1 MPLPATLIDAH
12 GIVVDV
18 NQAFVDY
25 ARRLG
30 VAITKQERVGQP
42 VLAFAASEQD
52 RERLRELLA
61 EAGRRGTLIRRHQ
74 RFVTPAGRVIYN
86 DLFVRALSSEQG
98 GRGGLLILRQDVTEE
113 VRQERRQRVVGR
125 IREQVWRM
133 KRAGDVEQVLV
144 AMRDGLCE
152 LEVPFAN
159 CGVNVVDESCQRPVI
174 RSHNMT
180 QGRVWLDTPLAVPGA
195 ERIRRFWREGRICY
209 RRDLDADDPY
219 GEREALRQ
227 LFGQPI
233 RAVADIPFLCGTL
246 AINSTLPEAFSRAH
260 LAILEEWAHLLS
272 EGFARVQ
279 DLESL
284 ERRNQQLML
293 EVAERERAEAALRAA
308 EHEYRTA
315 LNAMSDWVQVA
326 DTDLR
331 ILFANESLLGTLRE
345 LGLPPPASG
354 QPLAAAFPFLPERVL
369 GEYAQ
374 VLATGQPLV
383 TEESTELGDRQ
394 IVTET
399 RKFPVVAGG
408 KVVRV
413 LTIIRDIS
421 ARRRREAREA
431 ALHRLREQVWQMSRA
446 GDLEPILEAV
456 GQTLEEG
463 GIRFE
468 EYGINVIDAGSEPPR
483 VHCQTRS
490 RGRGWSVEEVTE
502 PHVVSAL
509 TQACTTGTVL
519 YRPDLLAEDEC
530 HIRPVLEQ
538 RRGAGIRS
546 VVDVPFSRGT
556 LAVHSVQPHAFDK
569 DELDY
574 LGAVA
579 SVLSDGF
586 RRQADLE
593 QLARS
598 EARYRTLVETP
609 SLIVMLL
616 DTAGNYLYVSPQIE
630 ALSGYTAAELYADR
644 SLGREVIHPDDV
656 AAVEARFSQAVALG
670 TAQEGLFR
678 WRRRGDQEYRWAQ
691 ELVCPVRDARG
702 AVESLQVVL
711 QDITERQ
718 RLEEQLRHAQKM
730 EAVGQLTAGIAHNFN
745 NMLQGIMGN
754 LQLAQ
759 LDAPPALRE
768 LLEDADAAC
777 QRTAGMVRQ
786 LMVLARR
793 SETAARQRVDLRE
806 LIRDTVEMC
815 RRIFDRSIDIRVD
828 VADELPAV
836 HGHAVQLQQVLLNL
850 CLNAR
855 DALELSGKSGRHLW
869 LRARPLQPARQAR
882 PPHPRA
888 KPGEYVA
895 IEVADDGI
903 GMDAETQAHLFEPFF
918 TTKEVGKGTGL
929 GLATTY
935 AIVED
940 HGGWIECASQPGEGT
955 TMAVHLPAAPAL
967 PARSSRRRPTRPGR
981 GETLLVIDDEPP
993 VREST
998 ARLLVRLGYQVLTA
1012 ADGQEGLRLFQQASP
1027 RVALVLLDLSMPGL
1041 SGPETLRAL
1050 RESRPEIPVLLF
1062 TGYDQPETAALPV
1075 QGILRKPLRLREL
1088 QERIRRALD
1097 DSQRRAAAGGE
1108 R

>member
-374 VLATGQPLV
+374 VLAASYHAIKKADPEATVLGCALAGPHGQ
-383 TEESTELGDRQ
+383 
-394 IVTET
+394 
-399 RKFPVVAGG
+399 
-408 KVVRV
+408 
-413 LTIIRDIS
+413 
-421 ARRRREAREA
+421 ARRGPWE
-431 ALHRLREQVWQMSRA
+431 
-446 GDLEPILEAV
+446 
-456 GQTLEEG
+456 
-463 GIRFE
+463 F
-468 EYGINVIDAGSEPPR
+468 
-483 VHCQTRS
+483 
-490 RGRGWSVEEVTE
+490 VEEVLKRGGSQVMDGISVH
-502 PHVVSAL
+502 P
-509 TQACTTGTVL
+509 
-519 YRPDLLAEDEC
+519 YRQPSTPED
-530 HIRPVLEQ
+530 
-538 RRGAGIRS
+538 S
-546 VVDVPFSRGT
+546 
-556 LAVHSVQPHAFDK
+556 
-569 DELDY
+569 DY
-574 LGAVA
+574 LG
-579 SVLSDGF
+579 
-586 RRQADLE
+586 DLKAIGDLTAKYGKRLPIWISE
-593 QLARS
+593 VGWPNNTGGSS
-598 EARYRTLVETP
+598 EAWATKMLPRAYLLAMTAGVRNVAWYDYHDDGQDPSYLEHNCGLLLYDLTPKAPYFAFRTLATFSSDAWTP
-609 SLIVMLL
+609 S
-616 DTAGNYLYVSPQIE
+616 ACSSE
-630 ALSGYTAAELYADR
+630 
-644 SLGREVIHPDDV
+644 
-656 AAVEARFSQAVALG
+656 
-670 TAQEGLFR
+670 
-678 WRRRGDQEYRWAQ
+678 
-691 ELVCPVRDARG
+691 
-702 AVESLQVVL
+702 
-711 QDITERQ
+711 
-718 RLEEQLRHAQKM
+718 RLER
-730 EAVGQLTAGIAHNFN
+730 GSNG
-745 NMLQGIMGN
+745 
-754 LQLAQ
+754 
-759 LDAPPALRE
+759 
-768 LLEDADAAC
+768 
-777 QRTAGMVRQ
+777 
-786 LMVLARR
+786 
-793 SETAARQRVDLRE
+793 
-806 LIRDTVEMC
+806 
-815 RRIFDRSIDIRVD
+815 
-828 VADELPAV
+828 
-836 HGHAVQLQQVLLNL
+836 
-850 CLNAR
+850 
-855 DALELSGKSGRHLW
+855 
-869 LRARPLQPARQAR
+869 
-882 PPHPRA
+882 
-888 KPGEYVA
+888 
-895 IEVADDGI
+895 
-903 GMDAETQAHLFEPFF
+903 
-918 TTKEVGKGTGL
+918 
-929 GLATTY
+929 
-935 AIVED
+935 
-940 HGGWIECASQPGEGT
+940 
-955 TMAVHLPAAPAL
+955 
-967 PARSSRRRPTRPGR
+967 SSRKYPS
-981 GETLLVIDDEPP
+981 I
-993 VREST
+993 
-998 ARLLVRLGYQVLTA
+998 
-1012 ADGQEGLRLFQQASP
+1012 
-1027 RVALVLLDLSMPGL
+1027 
-1041 SGPETLRAL
+1041 
-1050 RESRPEIPVLLF
+1050 
-1062 TGYDQPETAALPV
+1062 
-1075 QGILRKPLRLREL
+1075 
-1088 QERIRRALD
+1088 
-1097 DSQRRAAAGGE
+1097 
-1108 R
+1108 